1 MKKNNLAT
9 LVARVMVMACAIL
22 FSLVAVVSCD
32 SEPME
37 NTYVDITGSGNGKP
51 EVDVKISS
59 VIDYECKLVDSEEE
73 IIISAD
79 GTTTVSKKYNF
90 KKEIT
95 VVYTDR
101 SEKDSV
107 VEFSLEHKAVIRG
120 LNNVFQVED
129 IKELA
134 NQRFNVENK
143 KVVIAG
149 HEVRVDYSRNDTILP
164 ALSNGSHVWIF
175 STKAKQDSENVTYIE
190 LCSNDPK
197 KSFFSFGDAQK
208 VEGTDNTYNL
218 GVTFTGEPTEGDD
231 MLADLGL
238 VTATTSEK
246 DEVIQKP
253 INPTFVGGEV
263 VFDGATIH
271 TLHPELNDTVRG
283 LKQKFS
289 CSLEADKLLRKET
302 KEEVEILGQNGSEF
316 SSSYGKFTLNGS
328 YAKEVTIEYGT
339 QLVVA
344 IPAPEFK
351 ELNSKT
357 SSDEDADFYY
367 INTTKTYGMCWSNV
381 SAISAEQSFQG
392 FSEKEKDVVSIELE
406 YTEKNGIISGSLW
419 ERHTLLEDVKLLTL
433 SAERALTVT
442 AEQLISRE
450 VETNKLARSTPL
462 NGVFSEQEGSWSQKG
477 VYSGQNVKG
486 QTMSAVYTYIYNSDI
501 NNKVTVSMNR
511 GLYVEYQGKKYQI
524 SDPVL
529 TLTGSNPH
537 EEVGSRDENSKYWF
551 FNWSV
556 IYTAK
561 AADMSETATQLFR
574 LSVEKPQ
581 STFEGWEVDE
591 TYSSRFAITYSWKYD
606 RSNYDQFHGLVF
618 RKTSDHNQ
626 KKIAVFKVTG
636 NSYSLIAEQ
645 NCNQAEADN
654 FLAVRSGH
662 TPYVSVSYATDSN
675 TEVAALRG
683 DFSKRDNTYKNG
695 FGYEKYSGG
704 DVSFSPTT
712 ISLNNYP
719 EPYRS
724 VITKDSKG
732 RWGGL
737 FY

>member
-1 MKKNNLAT
+1 MKKNNPAT
-9 LVARVMVMACAIL
+9 LVARVMVMACALL

-32 SEPME
+32 SEPLE
-37 NTYVDITGSGNGKP
+37 NTYVDINGSGKEEP
-51 EVDVKISS
+51 TVDVKIAS

-79 GTTTVSKKYNF
+79 GTTAVSKKYNF

-95 VVYTDR
+95 VVYTDH
-101 SEKDSV
+101 SEKDSL
-107 VEFSLEHKAVIRG
+107 VEFSLEHKAVIKG

-134 NQRFNVENK
+134 NQRFDVENK
-143 KVVIAG
+143 KVIIAG
-149 HEVRVDYSRNDTILP
+149 REVRVDYSRNDTVLP

-190 LCSNDPK
+190 LCSNNPR

-246 DEVIQKP
+246 DEIVQKP

-263 VFDGATIH
+263 IFDGATIH

-283 LKQKFS
+283 LKTKFS

-302 KEEVEILGQNGSEF
+302 KEEVKVSNPIGSDF
-316 SSSYGKFTLNGS
+316 VSTYGKFTLKGS
-328 YAKEVTIEYGT
+328 YAKEVTVEYGSS
-339 QLVVA
+339 LVVA
-344 IPAPEFK
+344 VPTPEFK
-351 ELNSKT
+351 ELDSDT

-367 INTTKTYGMCWSNV
+367 INTTKTYGMCWGNV
-381 SAISAEQSFQG
+381 SACSAEQLFQG
-392 FSEKEKDVVSIELE
+392 YSEKEKDVVTIELE

-419 ERHTLLEDVKLLTL
+419 ERHTLIEDVLLLTL
-433 SAERALTVT
+433 SAERSLTVT

-450 VETNKLARSTPL
+450 VETNNLNRSTPL
-462 NGVFSEQEGSWSQKG
+462 NGIFSEQEGSWSKKG

-486 QTMSAVYTYIYNSDI
+486 QTMSAVYTYVYNSDI

-511 GLYVEYQGKKYQI
+511 GLYVEYQGKKYEI
-524 SDPVL
+524 SDPAL
-529 TLTGSNPH
+529 TLTGSTPR

-581 STFEGWEVDE
+581 STFEGWIVDE
-591 TYSSRFAITYSWKYD
+591 AYSHKFAETNSYSFNRQTIITV
-606 RSNYDQFHGLVF
+606 QTLVW
-618 RKTSDHNQ
+618 
-626 KKIAVFKVTG
+626 KKIADENQKRVAAFEVINGNVDKSNPLIVNDMSKNELEKHMIGGYLSVIYAKDANHYSAELCGDFK
-636 NSYSLIAEQ
+636 N
-645 NCNQAEADN
+645 
-654 FLAVRSGH
+654 SGH
-662 TPYVSVSYATDSN
+662 IKGFSYAQLSDGKLQGFDPYEIN
-675 TEVAALRG
+675 
-683 DFSKRDNTYKNG
+683 SKNLANPFK
-695 FGYEKYSGG
+695 K
-704 DVSFSPTT
+704 
-712 ISLNNYP
+712 
-719 EPYRS
+719 
-724 VITKDSKG
+724 VITKNADNS
-732 RWGGL
+732 WGGAKY
-737 FY
+737 F